1 MSNKVELNR
10 MYNVQI
16 VSPKG
21 QVENH
26 QQVSGERLA
35 NNLKCGGFHYNRLHP
50 FCEILSWE
58 AVPEIT
64 AEMVTGNGQWGCE

>member
-21 QVENH
+21 RVENH

-35 NNLKCGGFHYNRLHP
+35 NNLKCGGFHYNRFNR

-64 AEMVTGNGQWGCE
+64 AEMVTGHGRWGCE